1 MLQALGISTEETAVY
16 RAVVRLG
23 EARLIDVGTT
33 VGEAV
38 KDVGAAV
45 ARLESLGLV
54 ARNPDDVVVAVRPD
68 MAIDALVAERE
79 NELQRA
85 VLAARAIADE
95 FRAEQREEP
104 SYGVA
109 DIVRGR
115 SALQARYRQLQLGAR
130 EEVLTFDRPPYV
142 ATLGV
147 NEDEVEHLTRGAR
160 SRGLYDTTAFDVPGQ
175 LDWLAAAAEAGE
187 EARVIDGL
195 PLKMSIADRRVA
207 LIPLTMDAESV
218 GSMGLLIGPSAL
230 LDALVMLFEAL
241 WERAVPFEK
250 AFADPSAD
258 PSAAAS
264 AEASAHPAA
273 PDVQLL
279 TLLTAG
285 LGDDAIARQLKV
297 SARTVRRRVAGL
309 LDDLDARTRF
319 QAGVQARARGLI

>member
-1 MLQALGISTEETAVY
+1 MLEALGISPDETAVY

-23 EARLIDVGTT
+23 EARLIDVSST
-33 VGEAV
+33 VGNDAN
-38 KDVGAAV
+38 DVGAAIG
-45 ARLESLGLV
+45 RLEALGLV
-54 ARNPDDVVVAVRPD
+54 SRNPDDVVVAVRPD
-68 MAIDALVAERE
+68 LAIDALVAERE
-79 NELQRA
+79 SELQRA
-85 VLAARAIADE
+85 VAAARAIAEE

-142 ATLGV
+142 STLGV
-147 NEDEVEHLTRGAR
+147 NEDEIEHLTRGAR
-160 SRGLYDTTAFDVPGQ
+160 SRGIYDTAAFDVPGQ
-175 LDWLAAAAEAGE
+175 LDWLAAAADAGE
-187 EARVIDGL
+187 EARVLGGL

-218 GSMGLLIGPSAL
+218 GSTGLLIGPSAL

-241 WERAVPFEK
+241 WERAVPLESMLED
-250 AFADPSAD
+250 ARDDARPTEVADV
-258 PSAAAS
+258 
-264 AEASAHPAA
+264 
-273 PDVQLL
+273 DVQLL

-285 LGDDAIARQLKV
+285 LGDDAIARQLQV
-297 SARTVRRRVAGL
+297 SARTVRRRVAAL
-309 LDDLDARTRF
+309 MDLLDARSRF

>member
-1 MLQALGISTEETAVY
+1 MLEALGISAEETAVY

-23 EARLIDVGTT
+23 EASLMDVSTT
-33 VGEAV
+33 VGQEV
-38 KDVGAAV
+38 TDVGAAIG
-45 ARLESLGLV
+45 RLEALGLV
-54 ARNPDDVVVAVRPD
+54 SRDPDDLVRAVRPD
-68 MAIDALVAERE
+68 LAIDALVAERE
-79 NELQRA
+79 GELQRA
-85 VLAARAIADE
+85 VLAARSIADE

-142 ATLGV
+142 STLGV
-147 NEDEVEHLTRGAR
+147 NEDEIEHLTRGAR
-160 SRGLYDTTAFDVPGQ
+160 SRGIYDTAAFDVPGQ
-175 LDWLAAAAEAGE
+175 LDWLAAAADAGE
-187 EARVIDGL
+187 EARVLAGL

-218 GSMGLLIGPSAL
+218 GSTGLLIGPSAL

-241 WERAVPFEK
+241 WERAVPLES
-250 AFADPSAD
+250 AFGGDAPSATG
-258 PSAAAS
+258 AA
-264 AEASAHPAA
+264 EGHLVDLP
-273 PDVQLL
+273 LL

-285 LGDDAIARQLKV
+285 LGDDAIARQLQV

-309 LDDLDARTRF
+309 MDLLDARSRF
-319 QAGVQARARGLI
+319 QAGVQARARGLV